1 MGRVARE
8 TISGAKWGLIQKCTM
23 QPVQFV
29 YGIILA
35 RLISPEAFGILGLTS
50 IFFAIAAQLQS
61 CGFGSALIRD
71 IHRTD
76 TDINTV
82 FWTNLGLSAVLST
95 ILFLCAP
102 LFADFFH
109 QPALIW
115 LTRASA
121 LLMFL
126 NSSGSVHWTLY
137 SCRRDF
143 KTPSIVGMA
152 TTLVAMP
159 FCIWAAYAFPAEYAY
174 WAVFLQGCVS
184 GLLSLAVI
192 WIISPWKP
200 RLVWSKDSFKR
211 YFAYGSKLMIS
222 GIVDSAFSNIKNL
235 LIGKR
240 FSAADLGLFNRAWH
254 VASLPSGTING
265 LLGSVTF
272 PILAT
277 IQEDESR
284 LLTVYSLYIRITSLA
299 IFFGSCL
306 LIALARPTVL
316 LLYGPQWEVCVGYL
330 QIIVWGV
337 MSFHYGTI
345 NNNLLLVKGRSDIVM
360 RLTIIK
366 KIISVALLAMAM
378 FGTMYTVC
386 WVSVIFI
393 PFGIVLNSYYTG
405 KLYGM
410 TMRRQARDFLPYFVL
425 SVLCCAPAYLGT
437 LLPLHAFMGVPKD
450 SYWEMAA
457 QLAFGVPAATALYC
471 GYLWLRKDEAY
482 MLLLQHARES
492 RFWPFKKRRA

>member
-1 MGRVARE
+1 MGRVAKE
-8 TISGAKWGLIQKCTM
+8 TISGAKWGLIRKCTM
-23 QPVQFV
+23 QPVQLL

-35 RLISPEAFGILGLTS
+35 RLISPEAFGILGLTT
-50 IFFAIAAQLQS
+50 IFFAIAEQLQN

-82 FWTNLGLSAVLST
+82 FWTNMALSAVMSG

-109 QPALIW
+109 QQALIW

-126 NSSGSVHWTLY
+126 HSTGSVHWTLY

-143 KTPSIVGMA
+143 KTPAIVGMA
-152 TTLVAMP
+152 TTLAAMP
-159 FCIWAAYAFPAEYAY
+159 LCIWAAYVFPAEYAY
-174 WAVFLQGCVS
+174 WALFLQGCVS
-184 GLLSLAVI
+184 GLLSLFVV
-192 WIISPWKP
+192 WIVSPWKP
-200 RLVWSKDSFKR
+200 RFAWSGDSFKR
-211 YFAYGSKLMIS
+211 YFAYGSKLMLS
-222 GIVDSAFSNIKNL
+222 GIMDSAFANVKSL

-254 VASLPSGTING
+254 VGYMPNGTINS

-272 PILAT
+272 PILST

-284 LLTVYSLYIRITSLA
+284 LLTVYSLYMRITSLA

-316 LLYGPQWEVCVGYL
+316 LLYGPQWEVCAGYL
-330 QIIVWGV
+330 QIIVWGI
-337 MSFHYGTI
+337 MSFHFTTI

-360 RLTIIK
+360 RLTIII
-366 KIISVALLAMAM
+366 KIISLTLLIIAM

-386 WVSVIFI
+386 WISVAII

-405 KLYGM
+405 KLYGL
-410 TMRRQARDFLPYFVL
+410 TMRRQLRDLLPYFFL

-437 LLPLHAFMGVPKD
+437 LLPLHSLMGVPKD

-457 QLAFGVPAATALYC
+457 QLALGIPVSSALYC
-471 GYLWLRKDEAY
+471 WYLWLHKDEAY
-482 MLLLQHARES
+482 LLLLKHARES
-492 RFWPFKKRRA
+492 RFWPFKKRCA

>member
-1 MGRVARE
+1 MGRIAKE
-8 TISGAKWGLIQKCTM
+8 TISGAKWGMIQKCTM
-23 QPVQFV
+23 HPVQFV
-29 YGIILA
+29 FGVVLA

-82 FWTNLGLSAVLST
+82 FWTNVGLSAVMSG

-102 LFADFFH
+102 LFAAFFH

-126 NSSGSVHWTLY
+126 HSSGNVHWTLY
-137 SCRRDF
+137 RCRRDF
-143 KTPSIVGMA
+143 KTPAVVGMA
-152 TTLVAMP
+152 TSLIAMP
-159 FCIWAAYAFPAEYAY
+159 FCLWAAYVFPAEYAY
-174 WAVFLQGCVS
+174 WAVFLQGCIS
-184 GLLSLAVI
+184 GLLSLVVV
-192 WIISPWKP
+192 WCISPWKP
-200 RLVWSKDSFKR
+200 RLVWSGNSFKR

-222 GIVDSAFSNIKNL
+222 GIIDAAFSNIKSL
-235 LIGKR
+235 AIGKR

-254 VASLPSGTING
+254 IANLPSSTING
-265 LLGSVTF
+265 MLGNVTF

-284 LLTVYSLYIRITSLA
+284 LLAVYSMYIRITSMA

-306 LIALARPTVL
+306 LIALARPAVL
-316 LLYGPQWEVCVGYL
+316 LLYGPQWDVCVGYL
-330 QIIVWGV
+330 QIVVWGV
-337 MSFHYGTI
+337 MSFHFTTI

-360 RLTIIK
+360 RLTVII
-366 KIISVALLAMAM
+366 KIISLTLLALAM

-386 WVSVIFI
+386 WISVAMI
-393 PFGIVLNSYYTG
+393 PFCIVLNTYYTG
-405 KLYGM
+405 KLYGL
-410 TMRRQARDFLPYFVL
+410 TMRRQLRDLLPYFFL

-437 LLPLHAFMGVPKD
+437 LLPLHSVMGVPED

-457 QLAFGVPAATALYC
+457 QLALGIPVASVLYC

-482 MLLLQHARES
+482 LMLLKHARES
-492 RFWPFKKRRA
+492 RFWPFKKRCA

>member
-1 MGRVARE
+1 MGRIAKE

-29 YGIILA
+29 FGIILA

-50 IFFAIAAQLQS
+50 IFFAIAGQLQS

-82 FWTNLGLSAVLST
+82 FWTNLGLSAVMST
-95 ILFLCAP
+95 ILFFCAP

-126 NSSGSVHWTLY
+126 NASASVHWTLY

-143 KTPSIVGMA
+143 KTPAIVGMA

-174 WAVFLQGCVS
+174 WAVFLQGCIS

-200 RLVWSKDSFKR
+200 SLVWSKDSFKR
-211 YFAYGSKLMIS
+211 YFAYGSKLMVS
-222 GIVDSAFSNIKNL
+222 GLIDAAYGNFRNL
-235 LIGKR
+235 LVGKVY
-240 FSAADLGLFNRAWH
+240 SPADLGTLSRATH
-254 VASLPSGTING
+254 IATLPTDTVISM
-265 LLGSVTF
+265 LGRVTF

-284 LLTVYSLYIRITSLA
+284 LLDVYGKYIRITSLC
-299 IFFGSCL
+299 IFFCCFL
-306 LIALARPTVL
+306 MVALARPFIL
-316 LLYGPQWEVCVGYL
+316 LVYGENWAECVVYL
-330 QIIVWGV
+330 QILGWGV
-337 MSFHYGTI
+337 MWYHYDMI
-345 NNNLLLVKGRSDIVM
+345 NNNLLLVKGRSDLCLRINVVK
-360 RLTIIK
+360 RCITLAITFSVLF
-366 KIISVALLAMAM
+366 ISMKA
-378 FGTMYTVC
+378 VC
-386 WVSVIFI
+386 LGSVIVV
-393 PFGIVLNSYYTG
+393 PFCLILNSYYTG
-405 KLYGM
+405 KLFGM
-410 TMRRQARDFLPYFVL
+410 TFRRQMKDFLPYCLMAFIA
-425 SVLCCAPAYLGT
+425 CTPAYIITFFHIHMFL
-437 LLPLHAFMGVPKD
+437 
-450 SYWEMAA
+450 
-457 QLAFGVPAATALYC
+457 QLVFGGGAATIAYLAMLRFRKDDALY
-471 GYLWLRKDEAY
+471 
-482 MLLLQHARES
+482 LLINQFKASTLYNRFFARAQ
-492 RFWPFKKRRA
+492 RQ